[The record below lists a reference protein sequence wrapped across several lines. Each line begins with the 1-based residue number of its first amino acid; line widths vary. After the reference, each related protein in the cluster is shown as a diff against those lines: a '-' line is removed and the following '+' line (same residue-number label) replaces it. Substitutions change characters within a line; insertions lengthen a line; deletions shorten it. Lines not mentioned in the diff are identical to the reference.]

1 MAVKPQI
8 TAQNELPADSPLAA
22 ELVRIT
28 ELTAIAAARLRG
40 HGDEQAADRVATET
54 MHAELQKLAIDG
66 TVVVGQGP
74 HDQSECLY
82 VGEKIGSKRG
92 PKVDL
97 VLAPLEGATICAKNQ
112 ANSISAAAVAPR
124 GSFLAVPKIY
134 MEKIAIGP
142 GYPEGLLRL
151 DATPAENLNALAD
164 AKGVPISALTVC
176 ILDRPRHARLIEEV
190 RAAGAAIRL
199 IADGD
204 VVGVIHTTMPE
215 ETGVDI
221 YMGCGGAA
229 EGVLAAAALACS
241 GGQMLARLVADRP
254 GQVELL
260 RKAGIG
266 DPRRI
271 YGIADMVCGDV
282 IFAATAVTDGRLMKG
297 VRFSKSGVTTHS
309 SAMRSA
315 TGMAQSIETSYRTV
329 GVATPW

>member
-1 MAVKPQI
+1 MAVKSQTAAVPQ
-8 TAQNELPADSPLAA
+8 ELPADSPLVA

-28 ELTAIAAARLRG
+28 ERTAIAAARLRG
-40 HGDEQAADRVATET
+40 HGDEVAADRVATET

-74 HDQSECLY
+74 RDQAERLY
-82 VGEKIGSKRG
+82 VGEKVGAKRG

-97 VLAPLEGATICAKNQ
+97 AVAPLEGATICAKNQ
-112 ANSISAAAVAPR
+112 ANSISVAAIAPR
-124 GSFLAVPKIY
+124 GGFLPVPKMY

-142 GYPEGLLRL
+142 GYPEGLIRL
-151 DATPAENLNALAD
+151 DATPAENLQALAE
-164 AKGVPISALTVC
+164 AKGVPVAALTAC

-190 RAAGAAIRL
+190 RAAGAAVRL
-199 IADGD
+199 IGDGD

-241 GGQMLARLVADRP
+241 GGQMQARLVADRP
-254 GQVELL
+254 GLVEQL
-260 RKAGIG
+260 RQAGIG
-266 DPRRI
+266 DPKRI
-271 YGIADMVCGDV
+271 YGIADMARGDV
-282 IFAATAVTDGRLMKG
+282 IFTFTAVTDGKMMKG
-297 VRFSKSGVTTHS
+297 VRFSKTGVTTNS

-315 TGMAQSIETSYRTV
+315 AGITQWIETFFRH
-329 GVATPW
+329 A